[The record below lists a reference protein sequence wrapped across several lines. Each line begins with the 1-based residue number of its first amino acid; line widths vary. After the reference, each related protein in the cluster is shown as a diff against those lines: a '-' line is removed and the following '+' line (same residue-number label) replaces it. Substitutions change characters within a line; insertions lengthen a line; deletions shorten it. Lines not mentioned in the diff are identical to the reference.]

1 MRKFIKL
8 IKEKWLRQTS
18 LTILLVAIIFVIFL
32 LVNMICQ
39 NLDLSPIDFTKEK
52 LYSLSDES
60 KEQIAKV
67 ELNVNMY
74 FFGFSEDSS
83 QVVLGKQYH
92 DVNDKINIQVI
103 NAEERPDLASEYNVS
118 STDTLVAVSSNQRY
132 KVVEYSEMYTYDST
146 TYENIDITEQKLTNA
161 ILDVTIAK
169 KPQVYFL
176 TGHEEY
182 GISSSSSSYMYTL
195 SQYITNEV
203 NDVNTLDLL
212 TSDMPEV
219 CDVLIIAN
227 PIKDFTDLET
237 QKIMEYINNGGK
249 IMWMQNPYIL
259 DENVNEANLV
269 NVNKILSLYG
279 ISFSN
284 GIVCEQ
290 NSSNMI
296 MGSPDLIIPEL
307 SYNDIVKD
315 IYTDGY
321 LVMFDAG
328 RINNVDDETLESL
341 NVTASPFIKSTENSF
356 YRNNADSSIYQ
367 KLDSDEEGS
376 FVLGEVLTKKLSD
389 EKSSTLIAISNAM
402 FATDI
407 PIQIGQNVT
416 TPISLRNNKDILLNS
431 VAYLSNR
438 EDTIRIRKDVGTVT
452 YTATQVQDN
461 IVKII
466 IFGIPVLIIII
477 GIVISV
483 IRRKRNK

>member
-8 IKEKWLRQTS
+8 VKEKWLRQTS
-18 LTILLVAIIFVIFL
+18 LTILLVAIIFLIFL
-32 LVNMICQ
+32 LVNKIIQ
-39 NLDLSPIDFTKEK
+39 NIDLAPIDFTKEK

-60 KEQIAKV
+60 KEEVAKV

-83 QVVLGKQYH
+83 QVILGKQYH

-103 NAEERPDLASEYNVS
+103 NTEERPDLASEYNVS
-118 STDTLVAVSSNQRY
+118 STDTLVAISSNQRY

-146 TYENIDITEQKLTNA
+146 TYESIDITEQKLTNA

-176 TGHEEY
+176 TGHGEY
-182 GISSSSSSYMYTL
+182 GISSSSYMYTL

-219 CDVLIIAN
+219 CDVLVIAN

-237 QKIMEYINNGGK
+237 QKITEYINNGGK
-249 IMWMQNPYIL
+249 IVWMQNPYIF
-259 DENVNEANLV
+259 NEDTNGSTLV
-269 NVNKILSLYG
+269 NVNKILALYG
-279 ISFSN
+279 ISFSK

-290 NSSNMI
+290 NANNMI
-296 MGSPDLIIPEL
+296 MGNPDLIIPEL

-321 LVMFDAG
+321 LVMIDAG
-328 RINNVDDETLESL
+328 KINTADYEALEEL
-341 NVTASPFIKSTENSF
+341 NVTASPFIQSTENSF
-356 YRNNADSSIYQ
+356 YRDNTSSSIYQ
-367 KLDSDEEGS
+367 KLDSDEEGP
-376 FVLGEVLTKKLSD
+376 FVLGEVLTKKID
-389 EKSSTLIAISNAM
+389 EDKTSTLVAISNAM
-402 FATDI
+402 FETNV

-416 TPISLRNNKDILLNS
+416 TPIALRNNKDILLNS

-438 EDTIRIRKDVGTVT
+438 EDTIRIRKDLGVVT
-452 YTATQVQDN
+452 YTATQEQDN

-466 IFGIPVLIIII
+466 IFGVPVLIIIA
-477 GIVISV
+477 GIIVSV
-483 IRRKRNK
+483 VRKRRNK